1 MSALLALR
9 NHFGSGRLVALQL
22 FSTAG
27 LGMVYPY
34 INLYL
39 TEIGFS
45 GALIG
50 TLASVGAV
58 LTLSLTPLLNQIA
71 DRFMLHR
78 RLLMLYFGGF
88 ALAGLVFAMTRN
100 HLLVILA
107 VLLFRVTT
115 GPSMTL
121 GAQMTLTHL
130 LRSGKTIFGQMRS
143 FSALGFAF
151 ASALAGPVFAL
162 GGYSLTF
169 SVGALLSLISIQ
181 LSTIFP
187 AKPKEKVK
195 VEAGPKQPRNPGI
208 YVLAA
213 SQFFVSMCTH
223 NAFAFLFI
231 HMSQN
236 LGVTIAHI
244 GVWAALLAVVEFPFY
259 FVTDALLPRVR
270 LRVTYVF
277 GIVGISLT
285 TLGIGIVP
293 NLPLLLLLFVC
304 RGLSWPAYQLS
315 CYRLM
320 NEISHPRNVA
330 TNQAIVQVTM
340 PGIALLLTGSLYGL
354 TYDHLGAGAFFA
366 LCALAAA
373 LGACIVIVG
382 FRLADQRQPVQRA
395 L

>member
-1 MSALLALR
+1 MPVLLALR
-9 NHFGSGRLVALQL
+9 NHFGSMRLVALQL

-45 GALIG
+45 GTLIG
-50 TLASVGAV
+50 TLASAGAI
-58 LTLSLTPLLNQIA
+58 LTLALTPMLNQIA
-71 DRFMLHR
+71 DR
-78 RLLMLYFGGF
+78 LLMHRWLLMFYYGGF
-88 ALAGLVFAMTRN
+88 ALAAVIFATSQQYW
-100 HLLVILA
+100 LVILA
-107 VLLFRVTT
+107 VLLFRLTT

-121 GAQMTLTHL
+121 GAQLTLSQL

-143 FSALGFAF
+143 FSALGFAC
-151 ASALAGPVFAL
+151 ASALAGSVFAL

-169 SVGALLSLISIQ
+169 TVGAILSLISVQ

-187 AKPKEKVK
+187 AKPKEKAK
-195 VEAGPKQPRNPGI
+195 AEAGPKRRRHLGI

-213 SQFFVSMCTH
+213 SQFFVAMCTH

-236 LGVTIAHI
+236 LNVAIAHI
-244 GVWAALLAVVEFPFY
+244 GVWAAILALVEFPFY
-259 FVTDALLPRVR
+259 YLTDALLPRVR
-270 LRVTYVF
+270 LRVTYAL
-277 GIVGISLT
+277 GIVGIALT
-285 TLGIGIVP
+285 TLCLGIVP
-293 NLPLLLLLFVC
+293 NLPLLVLLFVC
-304 RGLSWPAYQLS
+304 RGLAWPAYQLS

-340 PGIALLLTGSLYGL
+340 PGIALLLTGSLFGY
-354 TYDHLGAGAFFA
+354 TYDHFGAGAFYA
-366 LCALAAA
+366 LCGLAAA

-382 FRLADQRQPVQRA
+382 FRLTDARQPAEQA

>member
-9 NHFGSGRLVALQL
+9 NHFGSMRLVALQL

-45 GALIG
+45 GTLIG
-50 TLASVGAV
+50 TLASIGAI
-58 LTLSLTPLLNQIA
+58 LTLVLTPLLNQIA
-71 DRFMLHR
+71 DRLLLHR

-88 ALAGLVFAMTRN
+88 ALASLVFATTQN
-100 HLLVILA
+100 YWLVILA

-121 GAQMTLTHL
+121 GAQLTLSL
-130 LRSGKTIFGQMRS
+130 LIRRGKTIFGGMRS
-143 FSALGFAF
+143 FSALGFAC

-169 SVGALLSLISIQ
+169 TVGAILSLISVK

-187 AKPKEKVK
+187 AKPKEKAK
-195 VEAGPKQPRNPGI
+195 PDSGPKQRRNRGI

-213 SQFFVSMCTH
+213 SQFFVAMCTH

-244 GVWAALLAVVEFPFY
+244 GLWAALLAVVEFPFY
-259 FVTDALLPRVR
+259 YLTDALLPRVR
-270 LRVTYVF
+270 LRVTYAF
-277 GIVGISLT
+277 GVVGIALT

-320 NEISHPRNVA
+320 NAISHPRNVA

-340 PGIALLLTGSLYGL
+340 PGIALLLTGSLYGYA
-354 TYDHLGAGAFFA
+354 YDHLGAGAFFA
-366 LCALAAA
+366 LCGLAAA
-373 LGACIVIVG
+373 VGACIVIAG
-382 FRLADQRQPVQRA
+382 FRLFDTRQHAGRA
-395 L
+395 

>member
-1 MSALLALR
+1 MSALLAMR
-9 NHFGSGRLVALQL
+9 AHFGSMRLIGLQL
-22 FSTAG
+22 FSSAA

-39 TEIGFS
+39 TELDFS

-50 TLASVGAV
+50 TLASVGAI
-58 LTLSLTPLLNQIA
+58 LTLALTPLLNQIA
-71 DRFMLHR
+71 DQFMLHR

-88 ALAGLVFAMTRN
+88 ALAGIIFASTHN

-107 VLLFRVTT
+107 VLLFRITT

-121 GAQMTLTHL
+121 GAQLTLSL
-130 LRSGKTIFGQMRS
+130 LIRSGKTIFGQMRS
-143 FSALGFAF
+143 FSALGFAC

-169 SVGALLSLISIQ
+169 TVGAVLSLLSIQ

-187 AKPKEKVK
+187 DKPKEKVK
-195 VEAGPKQPRNPGI
+195 AETGPKQPRNPGI

-213 SQFFVSMCTH
+213 SQFFVTMCTH

-236 LGVTIAHI
+236 LDVSIAHI
-244 GVWAALLAVVEFPFY
+244 GLWAAILAIVEFPFY
-259 FVTDALLPRVR
+259 YLTDALLPKVR

-277 GIVGISLT
+277 GIVGIALT

-293 NLPLLLLLFVC
+293 NLPLLVLLFVG
-304 RGLSWPAYQLS
+304 RGISWPAYQLS
-315 CYRLM
+315 CFRLM
-320 NEISHPRNVA
+320 NAISHPRNAA

-340 PGIALLLTGSLYGL
+340 PGLALLLTGSLYGWAF
-354 TYDHLGAGAFFA
+354 DHLGAGAFFA
-366 LCALAAA
+366 LCAAAGTF
-373 LGACIVIVG
+373 GAGIMVVG
-382 FRLADQRQPVQRA
+382 FRLFDARQTPG
-395 L
+395 LD

>member
-9 NHFGSGRLVALQL
+9 NHFGSMRLVALQL

-39 TEIGFS
+39 TELEFS
-45 GALIG
+45 GTLIG
-50 TLASVGAV
+50 TLASVGAI
-58 LTLSLTPLLNQIA
+58 LTLVLTPLLNQIA

-78 RLLMLYFGGF
+78 SLLMLYFGGF
-88 ALAGLVFAMTRN
+88 ALASIIFATTRN
-100 HLLVILA
+100 HWLVIIG
-107 VLLFRVTT
+107 VLLFRITT

-121 GAQMTLTHL
+121 GAQLTLTQL

-143 FSALGFAF
+143 FSALGFA
-151 ASALAGPVFAL
+151 ASSALAGQVFAL

-169 SVGALLSLISIQ
+169 TVGAILSIFSIQ
-181 LSTIFP
+181 LATIFP

-195 VEAGPKQPRNPGI
+195 PGAGTKQPRNRGI

-213 SQFFVSMCTH
+213 SQFFVAMCTH

-231 HMSQN
+231 HLSQN
-236 LGVTIAHI
+236 LGVNVSHI

-259 FVTDALLPRVR
+259 YLTDALLPRVQ
-270 LRVTYVF
+270 LRITYVF

-285 TLGIGIVP
+285 TLCIGIVP
-293 NLPLLLLLFVC
+293 SLPLLLLIFVF

-315 CYRLM
+315 CYRIM

-340 PGIALLLTGSLYGL
+340 PGLALLLAGSLYGYA
-354 TYDHLGAGAFFA
+354 YDHFGAGAFYA

-373 LGACIVIVG
+373 VGVVIVVAG
-382 FRLADQRQPVQRA
+382 FRLFDNRQHIERA
-395 L
+395 